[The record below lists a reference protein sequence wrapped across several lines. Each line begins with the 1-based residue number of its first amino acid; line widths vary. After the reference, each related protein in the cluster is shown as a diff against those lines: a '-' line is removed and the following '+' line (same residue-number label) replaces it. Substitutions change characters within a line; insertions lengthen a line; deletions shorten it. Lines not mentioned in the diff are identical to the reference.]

1 MEDLLKQIDEDRGV
15 IAAQKALE
23 KILKNAV
30 PMIEIVDG
38 KLISIGYDEPTQ
50 SRIDF
55 LNELLIRRI
64 NLIRSSYETQTRP

>member
-1 MEDLLKQIDEDRGV
+1 MRIEVLLLLK
-15 IAAQKALE
+15 KHLK